1 MADFGTSRH
10 ALRVQP
16 VGEAALHPPEPW
28 AEAATDHDPA
38 ARADEPLGF
47 VHSIEAG
54 SSVDGPG
61 LRLVVFL
68 TGCTLRCQY
77 CHNPDT
83 WDRYNGRPTTLA
95 RMRREIGKY
104 AVALRVAGGGVT
116 LSGGEPLMQPAFTRA
131 VLAAC
136 REMGLHTA
144 LDTSGRLG
152 AAFSDDD
159 LALVDLHLLD
169 IKSGDPETY
178 ARVTG
183 QPLQP
188 TLDYAARLSALGR
201 PLWVRFVLVPGLTDA
216 PDNVARVADIC
227 AGLRGVE
234 RVEVLPFHQ
243 MGREKYRRLGIAY
256 PLDAAVSPE
265 AAVLA
270 RVRGQFAARGLT
282 VR

>member
-1 MADFGTSRH
+1 MADFGASRH
-10 ALRVQP
+10 SLRVQP
-16 VGEAALHPPEPW
+16 VGEAALHPHEPW
-28 AEAATDHDPA
+28 DTVAAEHDPD
-38 ARADEPLGF
+38 ARPDDPLGF
-47 VHSIEAG
+47 VHSFEAG
-54 SSVDGPG
+54 STVDGPG
-61 LRLVVFL
+61 LRLVAFL

-104 AVALRVAGGGVT
+104 RLALQVAGGGVT

-131 VLAAC
+131 VFQAC

-152 AAFSDDD
+152 AAFTDED
-159 LALVDLHLLD
+159 LSLVDLHLLD

-183 QPLQP
+183 QPLRP
-188 TLDYAARLSALGR
+188 TLDYAARLSALAR
-201 PLWVRFVLVPGLTDA
+201 PVWVRFVVVPGLTDA

-227 AGLRGVE
+227 AGLRGLE
-234 RVEVLPFHQ
+234 RVELLPFHQ
-243 MGREKYRRLGIAY
+243 MGRDKYRRLGLGYALETVAA
-256 PLDAAVSPE
+256 PDAA
-265 AAVLA
+265 LMA
-270 RVRGQFAARGLT
+270 RIREQFAARGLDA
-282 VR
+282 R